1 MEIKKGQV
9 WECVVNSARD
19 GFVKGRNYYSNKD
32 GYLYNCRSENV
43 RLDEFYVKEHFKL
56 VKKEQGLRY
65 NDGKPKWSLIDFDTL
80 EGALKVFEFGKEKY
94 GVDNWKKGLL
104 TTEICES
111 LMRHLVS
118 YLNSDDLDKE
128 TNLPHVDHI
137 LCNAIM
143 LAYTQRFNNKF
154 DNRRLDKNKK
164 CCGNWDEDGKCKCL

>member
-1 MEIKKGQV
+1 M
-9 WECVVNSARD
+9 
-19 GFVKGRNYYSNKD
+19 
-32 GYLYNCRSENV
+32 
-43 RLDEFYVKEHFKL
+43 
-56 VKKEQGLRY
+56 
-65 NDGKPKWSLIDFDTL
+65 
-80 EGALKVFEFGKEKY
+80 
-94 GVDNWKKGLL
+94 

-154 DNRRLDKNKK
+154 DDRRLDKNKK